1 MRYAYPKLERTG
13 LGNMLFPWA
22 QAVVYCQHTHA
33 RMIAPKWVHLCRIGT
48 WIRKE
53 RDKRFYLKQ
62 FSGSN
67 YVSGAKR
74 WLLLYF
80 CRNRVRFFSGMK
92 GFFDSFITE
101 HNVVYNELMRIVN
114 QTIKNKVEKIAKD
127 CPYIAVH
134 VRRGDFKTVGISTDD
149 AWYLR
154 AIKIAV
160 SDKVAQGVNTIRV
173 FSDARPGELKFI
185 AEAFPEKEVIV
196 MPNAPAIEDILLLS
210 KAKIVVCTPRST
222 FSMWSV
228 FLGQQPSIWQDGPV
242 ELLPPR
248 LYIDEN
254 KAKLVK

>member
-1 MRYAYPKLERTG
+1 MRYAYPKIERTG

-22 QAVVYCQHTHA
+22 RAVVYCQHTHT

-48 WIRKE
+48 WMRKE
-53 RDKRFYLKQ
+53 RDKRFYLNQ
-62 FSGSN
+62 FSESN
-67 YVSGAKR
+67 YVTGAQR
-74 WLLLYF
+74 CLLLCF
-80 CRNRVRFFSGMK
+80 CRNRVRVFSGMK

-101 HNVVYNELMRIVN
+101 RNVVCDELMRIVN
-114 QTIKNKVEKIAKD
+114 PTIKNEVEKIAKD

-154 AIKIAV
+154 AIKTAV

-173 FSDARPGELKFI
+173 FSDARPAELEFI
-185 AEAFPEKEVIV
+185 AEAFPKKEVIV

-210 KAKIVVCTPRST
+210 RAKILVCTPRST

-248 LYIDEN
+248 LYTDEN
-254 KAKLVK
+254 KTKLVK